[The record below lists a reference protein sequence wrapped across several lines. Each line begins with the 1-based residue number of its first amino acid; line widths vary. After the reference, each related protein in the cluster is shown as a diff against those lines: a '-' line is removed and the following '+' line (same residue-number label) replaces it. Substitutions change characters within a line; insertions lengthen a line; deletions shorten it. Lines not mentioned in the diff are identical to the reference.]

1 MFDLEFRKAGA
12 HNKEQATPI
21 LGLCQGAFIDQFIF
35 RYILE
40 QAVLSTKMEAQV
52 DPSIS
57 AFGV

>member
-1 MFDLEFRKAGA
+1 MFDLQFRKAGT
-12 HNKEQATPI
+12 HNKKRATPI
-21 LGLCQGAFIDQFIF
+21 LGLCQGAFLGQFIF